1 MAKRLCAYDW
11 EPRSTRGLRAC
22 GATIGVIILIS
33 ALTGCEPTVK
43 VAVPDKPIVMKID
56 LNVKHEV
63 KLQVENELERSGT
76 NPAVPLAKRAG
87 WIGERG
93 DGYLGL
99 VKDDAPQT
107 VKDIVLEANETRQ
120 RRYAA
125 LADKHDVAVSMV
137 EQVAGS
143 RLVER
148 SLPGEYVLDDAGR
161 WKQI

>member
-1 MAKRLCAYDW
+1 MAILGLNN
-11 EPRSTRGLRAC
+11 RSDGGWLGHMVRAC
-22 GATIGVIILIS
+22 VVAVSPVLLIGLQ
-33 ALTGCEPTVK
+33 GCEPTVK

-63 KLQVENELERSGT
+63 QLKVENDLERTST

-99 VKDDAPQT
+99 VREDAPQT

-120 RRYAA
+120 RRYAE
-125 LADKHDVAVSMV
+125 LAEKHAVDVSMI
-137 EQVAGS
+137 EQVAGT

-148 SLPGEYVLDDAGR
+148 SLPGEFVRDEAGA